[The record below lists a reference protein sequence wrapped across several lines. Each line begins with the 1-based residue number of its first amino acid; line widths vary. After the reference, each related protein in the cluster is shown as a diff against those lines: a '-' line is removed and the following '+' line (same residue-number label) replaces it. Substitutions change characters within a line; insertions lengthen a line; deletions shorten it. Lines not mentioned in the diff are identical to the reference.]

1 MRAPH
6 CSTRRTPPSQSQ
18 QPSDVLIVVQSK
30 ASEPMKIA
38 AAQPEVPPKPVEKDG
53 NTDEAPRPQPKVPQ
67 VKHVSSVG
75 LLIGSV
81 LKCMKQGN
89 RLEQNSP
96 LLHKT

>member
-1 MRAPH
+1 
-6 CSTRRTPPSQSQ
+6 
-18 QPSDVLIVVQSK
+18 VLIVVQSK

-38 AAQPEVPPKPVEKDG
+38 AAQPEAPPKPVEKDG
-53 NTDEAPRPQPKVPQ
+53 NTDEAPRPQPK